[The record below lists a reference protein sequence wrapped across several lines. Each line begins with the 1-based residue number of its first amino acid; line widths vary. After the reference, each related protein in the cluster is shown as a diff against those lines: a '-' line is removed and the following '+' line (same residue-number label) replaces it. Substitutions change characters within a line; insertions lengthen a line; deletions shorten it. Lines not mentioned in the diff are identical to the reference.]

1 MVLHGCKGYMRFHGY
16 LWFHKASRVSRG
28 YMVSCVNTWLLGLHE
43 VLWFHGFTGYS
54 RFNDCKGLTRLH
66 GFMWFHNASRVSRGY
81 MVSCG
86 FTWLYGFTG
95 YMRLHGF

>member
-43 VLWFHGFTGYS
+43 VLWFHKVTHGFTGYS
-54 RFNDCKGLTRLH
+54 MFISL
-66 GFMWFHNASRVSRGY
+66 
-81 MVSCG
+81 
-86 FTWLYGFTG
+86 
-95 YMRLHGF
+95 